1 MLTTKKFLKNKFFL
15 EIIVVYIIF
24 LSLDCLIVVQNKK
37 ISSSDAY
44 NDFQK

>member
-1 MLTTKKFLKNKFFL
+1 MSQQKIFWKINFFL
-15 EIIVVYIIF
+15 ETIVVYIIF
-24 LSLDCLIVVQNKK
+24 LSLDCLIVVQIKK